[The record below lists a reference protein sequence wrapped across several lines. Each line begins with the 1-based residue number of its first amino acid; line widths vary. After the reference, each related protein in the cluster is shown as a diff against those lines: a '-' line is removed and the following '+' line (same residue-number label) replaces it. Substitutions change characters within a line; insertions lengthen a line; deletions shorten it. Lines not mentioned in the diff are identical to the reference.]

1 MKANLPVPLPA
12 VLPAYP
18 GFMRWALASL
28 VIVGTALLILGGI
41 MGRVQLRACC
51 ADLRRPESV
60 DRLPRT

>member
-1 MKANLPVPLPA
+1 
-12 VLPAYP
+12 
-18 GFMRWALASL
+18 MRWALASL